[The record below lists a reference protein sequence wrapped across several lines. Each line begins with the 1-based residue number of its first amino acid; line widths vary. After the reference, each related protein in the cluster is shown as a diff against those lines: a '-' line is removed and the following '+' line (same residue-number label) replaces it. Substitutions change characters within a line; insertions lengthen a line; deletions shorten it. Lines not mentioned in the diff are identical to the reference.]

1 MIWVNETASLSRDEK
16 GRPQFVITMVENITQ
31 RKRVERS
38 MADSKNKLSALVE
51 NAEYSI
57 LSVDKHHT
65 ILLINSKL
73 CDILFGLTGIVVET
87 GFNLLDILPENFHAE
102 YLDMHKRALTGENF
116 IQERNVVMHGKR
128 VDIEIVVTP
137 VKDDF
142 NKVISVSLFGHDVT
156 ERKVSE
162 LKLIRRK
169 TRRKQLLKQNQVS
182 SRR

>member
-1 MIWVNETASLSRDEK
+1 MTGVQTCALPILN
-16 GRPQFVITMVENITQ
+16 
-31 RKRVERS
+31 
-38 MADSKNKLSALVE
+38 ALVE

-73 CDILFGLTGIVVET
+73 CDILFALTGIVVET

-102 YLDMHKRALTGENF
+102 YTDLHKRALQGESF
-116 IQERNVVMHGKR
+116 VHDRNVVMHGKR

-142 NKVISVSLFGHDVT
+142 TNVMSVSLFGHDITDRKKSEQQLIQGNYTIQWCSDLVT
-156 ERKVSE
+156 HCSE
-162 LKLIRRK
+162 E
-169 TRRKQLLKQNQVS
+169 T
-182 SRR
+182 